1 MDQFKNPYESHEH
14 SLQILE
20 LLYGYDT
27 FLDSLEVICDM
38 GCGSGLDT
46 EWWATLET
54 RDDPPQPRNYTVY
67 AIDQNISQVEQHV
80 RDLPNV
86 KLLEG
91 DFEKRIL
98 PRKVDLMWAHNV
110 FQYAINPMETLK
122 NWSLELN
129 TNGML
134 VMSLPQ
140 SMTYV
145 YNGLNFRTM
154 HYNYFNYNICNLMYM
169 LAVNGF
175 DCNDAY
181 FYKNVN
187 NNWIHLAVYKSLDP
201 MDPKTTNLYH
211 LAEKGLLHP
220 SAVNSLNTYGYIRQE
235 DIIYPWLD
243 KDFYLIRT

>member
-1 MDQFKNPYESHEH
+1 MDQFKNSYESHEH

-20 LLYGYDT
+20 LLYGYDS
-27 FLDSLEVICDM
+27 FLDSIEVIADM
-38 GCGSGLDT
+38 GCGEGLDAN
-46 EWWATLET
+46 WWATLET
-54 RDDPPQPRNYTVY
+54 RDEPPIPRNYLVY
-67 AIDQNISQVEQHV
+67 AIDKDVSKVENRV
-80 RDLPNV
+80 KELPNV
-86 KLLEG
+86 KLIEG
-91 DFEKRIL
+91 DFEKKLL
-98 PRKVDLMWAHNV
+98 PRKVDLMWAHDV

-122 NWSLELN
+122 NWSMQMN

-145 YNGLNFRTM
+145 YNQLNFRTT
-154 HYNYFNYNICNLMYM
+154 HYNYFNYNLCNLIYM

-187 NNWIHLAVYKSLDP
+187 NNWINLAVYKSFDP
-201 MDPKTTNLYH
+201 MDPRTTSLYD
-211 LAEKGLLHP
+211 LADKGLLHP
-220 SAVNSLNTYGYIRQE
+220 SVVNSLNTFGYIRQE

-243 KDFYLIRT
+243 KDFYLVKT